1 MASKEEVLIIG
12 GGVAGL
18 SAALGLSQLGIR
30 SVLVEKQA
38 GLGGFAAQYACK
50 ATTACVACGAC
61 MVMERISR
69 AVADPN
75 IEVLTG
81 SRVERISRT
90 QGFEALI
97 GGAAGDGRPAGQT
110 RTAAAVILACG
121 FKPFDPE
128 NKPYGY
134 KRFANVVTNLELE
147 KMLRAHGVP
156 LRPSDGAAP
165 ARMAFVQCVGSRDAS
180 LGHLWC
186 SKVCCAS
193 ALRMARLIKMRRP
206 ATEMTFF
213 YIDIQTFG
221 ERFQGVHEE
230 IRRDFR
236 MIRALP
242 GDVFQAADESLT
254 VVYYDSQGRQS
265 LEVPFDMLVLS
276 VGITPAGDAIDL
288 AAMAGLPI
296 GPAGFVPAAA
306 TGRPQS
312 AAGVFAAGT
321 VCGPMSI
328 AEAVGA
334 GDSAARAAAAYLR
347 GGHDASSS
355 IKPDDGNQRRS

>member
-1 MASKEEVLIIG
+1 MAAREEVLIIG

-30 SVLVEKQA
+30 SVLVEKRA
-38 GLGGFAAQYACK
+38 GLGGYAAQYACK
-50 ATTACVACGAC
+50 ATAACVKCGAC
-61 MVMERISR
+61 VVMEKISR
-69 AVADPN
+69 ATVDPN

-81 SRVERISRT
+81 SRVERMSRA
-90 QGFEALI
+90 QGFETLI
-97 GGAAGDGRPAGQT
+97 GGTAGDGQPVSQT

-134 KRFANVVTNLELE
+134 KRFANVVTNLDLE
-147 KMLRAHGVP
+147 KMLRAHSVP

-221 ERFQGVHEE
+221 EQFQGVYEE
-230 IRRDFR
+230 IRQDFR

-242 GDVFQAADESLT
+242 GDVFQARDDSLT

-265 LEVPFDMLVLS
+265 LEEPFDMLVLS
-276 VGITPAGDAIDL
+276 VGITPAEDTGDL
-288 AAMAGLPI
+288 AAMTGLPI

-306 TGRPQS
+306 NGQPQA

-328 AEAVGA
+328 AESVAA
-334 GDSAARAAAAYLR
+334 GDHAAQAAAVYLR
-347 GGHDASSS
+347 GARDA
-355 IKPDDGNQRRS
+355 

>member
-30 SVLVEKQA
+30 SVLVEKKA
-38 GLGGFAAQYACK
+38 GLGGYAAQYACK
-50 ATTACVACGAC
+50 ATTACVKCGAC
-61 MVMERISR
+61 VVMEKISR

-81 SRVERISRT
+81 SRVERMSRAR
-90 QGFEALI
+90 GFEALI
-97 GGAAGDGRPAGQT
+97 DGAAGDGPPASRT

-128 NKPYGY
+128 SKPYGY
-134 KRFANVVTNLELE
+134 KRFANVVTNLDLE
-147 KMLRAHGVP
+147 RMLRAHSVP

-186 SKVCCAS
+186 SRVCCAS

-206 ATEMTFF
+206 ATELTFF
-213 YIDIQTFG
+213 YIDIQSFG
-221 ERFQGVHEE
+221 ERFQDFYDE

-242 GDVFQAADESLT
+242 GDVFQAPDESLT

-265 LEVPFDMLVLS
+265 HEEPFDLLVLS
-276 VGITPAGDAIDL
+276 VGITPAGDAEEL
-288 AAMAGLPI
+288 AGMAGLPI
-296 GPAGFVPAAA
+296 GPAGFVSSAAA
-306 TGRPQS
+306 GRPQP

-328 AEAVGA
+328 AEAVAA
-334 GDSAARAAAAYLR
+334 GDSAAQAAAAYLR
-347 GGHDASSS
+347 GARDV
-355 IKPDDGNQRRS
+355 

>member
-1 MASKEEVLIIG
+1 MAAREEILIIG

-38 GLGGFAAQYACK
+38 GLGGYAAQYACK
-50 ATTACVACGAC
+50 ATTACVKCGAC
-61 MVMERISR
+61 VVMEKISR
-69 AVADPN
+69 AIADPN

-81 SRVERISRT
+81 SRVERMSRAL
-90 QGFEALI
+90 GFETLI
-97 GGAAGDGRPAGQT
+97 GGAAGDGPPASQT

-134 KRFANVVTNLELE
+134 KRFANVVTNLDLE
-147 KMLRAHGVP
+147 RILRANSVP

-206 ATEMTFF
+206 ATELTFF
-213 YIDIQTFG
+213 YIDIQSFG
-221 ERFQGVHEE
+221 ERFQGVYDE

-242 GDVFQAADESLT
+242 GDVFQAPDESLT

-265 LEVPFDMLVLS
+265 HEEPFDMLVLS
-276 VGITPAGDAIDL
+276 VGITPAEDTADL
-288 AAMAGLPI
+288 AAMTGLPI
-296 GPAGFVPAAA
+296 GSAGFVPAVADN
-306 TGRPQS
+306 RPQA

-328 AEAVGA
+328 AEAVAA
-334 GDSAARAAAAYLR
+334 GD
-347 GGHDASSS
+347 
-355 IKPDDGNQRRS
+355 